1 MALSRSPV
9 RAAGGTLTALHAPEL
24 TVRAIRG
31 DRERYRSR
39 LSVRPVLPVRG
50 GCVRWFWLEQAHAD
64 EVPVVKDAL
73 DHVSGQLELGD
84 DGGRERDPAGVQLCK
99 SDRLVAGLAQA
110 LQQPLLL
117 DVSERHRRIGPLQ
130 RDCGRLE
137 RFQAALLA
145 LDVWRLGVW
154 SPPTAPAAVDSR
166 AVRSSQLTWRR
177 CPLRR
182 RELRARIQ
190 RAVGDQREQHP
201 LDICREPPDPS
212 TPASARSTPR
222 RPTAR
227 RAAIPRPATAKQ
239 RPRTPP
245 TRPAAA
251 PAAINV
257 GEPGDRRRQPAR
269 SLAGSR
275 RRSCAGTAR
284 RARRTRPCARRAD
297 PSSR

>member
-9 RAAGGTLTALHAPEL
+9 RAAGGPPTALHAPEL

-50 GCVRWFWLEQAHAD
+50 GFVRWFWLEQAHAD

-166 AVRSSQLTWRR
+166 ALRSWPPRWRR
-177 CPLRR
+177 RPLRR
-182 RELRARIQ
+182 GELRA
-190 RAVGDQREQHP
+190 
-201 LDICREPPDPS
+201 
-212 TPASARSTPR
+212 
-222 RPTAR
+222 
-227 RAAIPRPATAKQ
+227 
-239 RPRTPP
+239 
-245 TRPAAA
+245 
-251 PAAINV
+251 
-257 GEPGDRRRQPAR
+257 
-269 SLAGSR
+269 
-275 RRSCAGTAR
+275 
-284 RARRTRPCARRAD
+284 
-297 PSSR
+297 